1 MNHNPVGDALRA
13 NAAGLLASEAAV
25 NLLIGHRYWL
35 TRSDFLDDFVDTF
48 DGLTDGTPV
57 AAICWPEAVS
67 ALDRGQLPGSN
78 SEHKILRL
86 AASLANG
93 VPVDLQN
100 AVTGLDDTNLQHLI
114 TAIRHAAGRQPHKTG
129 QL

>member
-35 TRSDFLDDFVDTF
+35 TRPDFLDDFVDTF
-48 DGLTDGTPV
+48 DGFTDGTAM
-57 AAICWPEAVS
+57 AAICWPEAVA

-93 VPVDLQN
+93 IPVDLQN

-114 TAIRHAAGRQPHKTG
+114 TAIRYAAGRRPHQTG
-129 QL
+129 QP